1 MMDDS
6 HDTTTERRQV
16 TVLFCDIVDST
27 GLSERCDIE
36 DLREILLE
44 FQVISSRCINNA
56 GGIVVNY
63 IGDGIRAEF
72 GYPLA
77 SENEAESAVRAGL
90 ILLRSIQELSERWT
104 ATIQE
109 PLRVRIGLHTGVAV
123 IGKAA
128 RSHVHHATE
137 IVGDTP
143 NIASRLQE
151 IGGPNSLVISGET
164 KRLLRGKFALR
175 PLGVRTLKG
184 LSRKIEVFLVLGE
197 ALDDNVAQRARER
210 TSLPMVNRVSEIGQ
224 LLEAWDLAKIG
235 RAHV

>member
-1 MMDDS
+1 MDNS

-77 SENEAESAVRAGL
+77 SENEAESAVHAGL
-90 ILLRSIQELSERWT
+90 IL
-104 ATIQE
+104 
-109 PLRVRIGLHTGVAV
+109 VAE
-123 IGKAA
+123 
-128 RSHVHHATE
+128 H
-137 IVGDTP
+137 
-143 NIASRLQE
+143 SRTQ
-151 IGGPNSLVISGET
+151 
-164 KRLLRGKFALR
+164 R
-175 PLGVRTLKG
+175 
-184 LSRKIEVFLVLGE
+184 
-197 ALDDNVAQRARER
+197 ALDGDDPGAPSRPDRFAHGRGGDRQGGAEPCARRNGDRRRYAQHRKPVAGNRRAQFAGDQRR
-210 TSLPMVNRVSEIGQ
+210 
-224 LLEAWDLAKIG
+224 
-235 RAHV
+235 H